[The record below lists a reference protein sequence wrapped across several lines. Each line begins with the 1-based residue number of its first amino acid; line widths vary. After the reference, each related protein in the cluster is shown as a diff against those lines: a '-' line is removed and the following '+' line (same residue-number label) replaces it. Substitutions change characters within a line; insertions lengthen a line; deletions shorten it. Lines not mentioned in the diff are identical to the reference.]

1 MTREKRALLAA
12 CLFLAV
18 GMSPVAAQ
26 EADWPCVQRLVPEL
40 AAGQMW
46 SGPPLD
52 GPTAGP
58 VPPDLDRLAR
68 ELIDPALPPE
78 RLRERIAAFAAGLP
92 AEARADGLARL
103 FSTAL
108 DRINAERADLIA
120 GIKAYAHRQR
130 GLAERIAAENHALDR
145 LHADPSAP
153 AARIDELQAARN
165 WDQRIYAD
173 RQRSLRLVCEQPVL
187 LEQRA
192 FALARLIQDHL
203 SQDRVP

>member
-1 MTREKRALLAA
+1 MVRPIWL
-12 CLFLAV
+12 LAV
-18 GMSPVAAQ
+18 GIGLAVPAAGAAQ
-26 EADWPCVQRLVPEL
+26 EANWPCVQRLVPEL

-52 GPTAGP
+52 DLGDGPAS
-58 VPPDLDRLAR
+58 PDLDRLAK

-78 RLRERIAAFAAGLP
+78 RLQERIAAFAAGLP
-92 AEARADGLARL
+92 AEARADGLTRL

-120 GIKAYAHRQR
+120 GIKAYARRQR
-130 GLAERIAAENHALDR
+130 GLAERITAENRELDR
-145 LHADPSAP
+145 LHADPNAP
-153 AARIDELQAARN
+153 AARIDELQTARN
-165 WDQRIYAD
+165 WDQRIFAD

-203 SQDRVP
+203 PRDRQP